1 MSTAARPMA
10 RRTANP
16 PLEICSRPT
25 RRILY
30 PGVEVERHTRDLHLV
45 AGLEARTLEGAD
57 HADPAQP
64 PLQVPERVLVVEV
77 VAREQPLDA
86 APADAEAVLAGP
98 LHGVA
103 AVGGGAEDAVLGQRL
118 ELGNVRGRLGLGC
131 AHRHPAHQLDGK
143 LVQPQAAHRGGDD
156 HRRVLAQA
164 LAPLGPATLA
174 RGLVDQVGLR
184 QGEHARQGGQAGIVQ
199 AELVLDR
206 GVVGHRIGAVER
218 LQVEHVHEHARA
230 LDVGQELVAQPRPR
244 AGALDQS
251 GDVGDHELAIL
262 ELERPEH
269 RLERREWVPGDLGV
283 RAGQAREQRG
293 LARVGEPD
301 QPNVGQQLQLERQPA
316 LLPRETPLGEARRLV
331 GGTRE
336 ALVAAPARAAAGH
349 HRALPGPG
357 EVVARPV
364 GLDQHLGARGH
375 PYLERLAVLAVA
387 QRALAVAAAAGL
399 EVRAPAKALQ
409 VAQRVVAHEHDVPP
423 APAVPPVG
431 SSLGHVRLATEA
443 ETTVAAGAGLDV
455 DTGSILHCHDPG
467 MSVFLITGASSGIGA
482 ATARAAAQAGYRL
495 VLAARSLD
503 RLEALSEELG
513 GPERALAVRCDV
525 TEWEDQQALAAKALE
540 RFGAIDVVFANA
552 GFGAP
557 RGFQATTVEHWRS
570 MVLTNVYGAALTVRA
585 TIDALRSSRG
595 HLILTGSV
603 AGRRALPGSLYSATK
618 WAVTAMGEAARQ
630 ELDGTG
636 VRVTLI
642 EPGAVDTPFFDNGAG
657 PGSLQADDIART
669 VMFAVSQPAHV
680 DVNEILVRPTA
691 QSG

>member
-1 MSTAARPMA
+1 
-10 RRTANP
+10 
-16 PLEICSRPT
+16 
-25 RRILY
+25 
-30 PGVEVERHTRDLHLV
+30 
-45 AGLEARTLEGAD
+45 
-57 HADPAQP
+57 
-64 PLQVPERVLVVEV
+64 
-77 VAREQPLDA
+77 
-86 APADAEAVLAGP
+86 
-98 LHGVA
+98 
-103 AVGGGAEDAVLGQRL
+103 
-118 ELGNVRGRLGLGC
+118 
-131 AHRHPAHQLDGK
+131 
-143 LVQPQAAHRGGDD
+143 
-156 HRRVLAQA
+156 
-164 LAPLGPATLA
+164 
-174 RGLVDQVGLR
+174 
-184 QGEHARQGGQAGIVQ
+184 
-199 AELVLDR
+199 
-206 GVVGHRIGAVER
+206 
-218 LQVEHVHEHARA
+218 
-230 LDVGQELVAQPRPR
+230 
-244 AGALDQS
+244 
-251 GDVGDHELAIL
+251 
-262 ELERPEH
+262 
-269 RLERREWVPGDLGV
+269 
-283 RAGQAREQRG
+283 
-293 LARVGEPD
+293 
-301 QPNVGQQLQLERQPA
+301 
-316 LLPRETPLGEARRLV
+316 
-331 GGTRE
+331 
-336 ALVAAPARAAAGH
+336 
-349 HRALPGPG
+349 
-357 EVVARPV
+357 
-364 GLDQHLGARGH
+364 
-375 PYLERLAVLAVA
+375 
-387 QRALAVAAAAGL
+387 
-399 EVRAPAKALQ
+399 
-409 VAQRVVAHEHDVPP
+409 
-423 APAVPPVG
+423 
-431 SSLGHVRLATEA
+431 
-443 ETTVAAGAGLDV
+443 
-455 DTGSILHCHDPG
+455 

-557 RGFQATTVEHWRS
+557 RGFQASTVEHWRS